1 MIALGSKVLV
11 LNGGTWSIGHT
22 ASFRKDNGS
31 IDALFNGVVITLNK
45 GNWQL
50 LPSTMSEAQALE
62 EAIRY
67 NIRSLVSASV
77 VRKYKNKPAEEDLE
91 DLRSIVDNI
100 FDDDPEE
107 DYSDDCDCDSCRAH
121 RGEEV

>member
-1 MIALGSKVLV
+1 

-91 DLRSIVDNI
+91 DLDL
-100 FDDDPEE
+100 DDDNE
-107 DYSDDCDCDSCRAH
+107 DITDDQEDA
-121 RGEEV
+121 